1 MPVGSNWAGDDHPSI
16 ATKRYESLDVHRQVT
31 AEEAASNGWYY
42 RLAPRAQLVPDTRK
56 CGCHGKVMFPA
67 LMLTDAEA
75 KIRHPLST
83 QVLLG
88 EDGF

>member
-16 ATKRYESLDVHRQVT
+16 ATKRFESVGLHRQVT
-31 AEEAASNGWYY
+31 VEEAVVNGWYY
-42 RLAPRAQLVPDTRK
+42 RRNPLAQLEPDTRK
-56 CGCHGKVMFPA
+56 CACHGTIMYPP
-67 LMLTDAEA
+67 LTLTDDER
-75 KIRHPLST
+75 KMRHPLST

>member
-1 MPVGSNWAGDDHPSI
+1 MPVGSNWAQDDHPSNAI
-16 ATKRYESLDVHRQVT
+16 KLFEGLGMHRQVT
-31 AEEAASNGWYY
+31 LDEAVGRGWYY
-42 RLAPRAQLVPDTRK
+42 RPAPLAQLEPDTRK
-56 CGCHGKVMFPA
+56 CACHGDVMYSP
-67 LMLTDAEA
+67 LNLTDAEK